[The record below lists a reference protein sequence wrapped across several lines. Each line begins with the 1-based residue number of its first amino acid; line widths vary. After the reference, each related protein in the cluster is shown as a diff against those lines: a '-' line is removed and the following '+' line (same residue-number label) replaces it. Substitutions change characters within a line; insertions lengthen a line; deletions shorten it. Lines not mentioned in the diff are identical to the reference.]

1 MKPTRRKSI
10 PVQVGAIGIGGD
22 NPIRIQSMTN
32 TSTADVEGTARQILE
47 LADAGS
53 ELVRIT
59 VQDNA
64 YAEAV
69 PRIKKKLEAE
79 KCEVPLIGD
88 FHFNGH
94 LLLSR
99 YPECAKALDKFRINP
114 GNVGFGDSHDN
125 NFKAFIELAILHDKP
140 VRIGVNAGSL
150 DQRTLTRL
158 MDENSRL
165 PLENRKTAQE
175 IKVDAMVASAL
186 ESARMAE
193 RYGMKNDKIIL
204 SAKVSKVPEL
214 IGAYEKL
221 AGLCE
226 YPLHVGLTEAGIGTK
241 GIVSSTA
248 GISHLLQK
256 GIGDTIRVSL
266 TPSPTSPRTEEVKV
280 AQQILQA
287 NGIRSFMPTVT
298 SCPGCGR
305 TTSKVFQE
313 IAEDIT
319 AFLEERTPFW
329 KRKGFQGVE
338 EMTVAVMGCIVNG
351 PGESK
356 EANIGL
362 SLPGLGEDPVSPVF
376 ADGRQDSKLKGPERI
391 ENFKKMIEEY
401 VEKKYGGQK
410 DGEPTP

>member
-10 PVQVGAIGIGGD
+10 PVQVGSIGIGGD

-32 TSTADVEGTARQILE
+32 TSTADVDGTVKQILE
-47 LADAGS
+47 LAEAGS

-69 PRIKKKLEAE
+69 PHIKKKLESE
-79 KCEVPLIGD
+79 KCDAPLIGD

-114 GNVGFGDSHDN
+114 GNVGFGNSHDS
-125 NFKAFIELAILHDKP
+125 NFKAFIELAVLHDKP

-150 DQRTLTRL
+150 DQRILTRL
-158 MDENSRL
+158 MDENSKL
-165 PLENRKTAQE
+165 PLEERKPAE
-175 IKVDAMVASAL
+175 AVKVDAMVASAL
-186 ESARMAE
+186 ESAKMAE
-193 RYGMKNDKIIL
+193 IYGMKKNRIIL

-248 GISHLLQK
+248 GISYLLQN

-313 IAEDIT
+313 IAEEIT
-319 AFLEERTPFW
+319 FFLEERTPYW
-329 KRKGFQGVE
+329 KKKGFHGVE

-362 SLPGLGEDPVSPVF
+362 SLPGLGENPVSPVF
-376 ADGRQDSKLKGPERI
+376 VDGKQDLRLKGPERI
-391 ENFKKMIEEY
+391 EMFKKMIEEY
-401 VEKKYGGQK
+401 VEKRYGK
-410 DGEPTP
+410 KTR